1 MGIVATAP
9 VSVPLA
15 AVGAVVGGVVGL
27 GARIAVALPRNSAKP
42 SIDAFAVQEPWR
54 HAVLDAIRAQGRFTK
69 AIRTYRDGPL
79 KTAVGAVGDRM
90 DDAVDECWQVAQR
103 GQLLT
108 EARRAIND
116 RETAWELQQ
125 AQNALGGNTPN
136 DTQARTIRSLESQLE
151 TAARMDALI
160 ESTKDRLDLLNAR
173 LDESVTRAIELSVSG
188 GQSGV
193 ASLDDDVEGI
203 VDELAS
209 LRLAIEDL
217 NSPGSAGPSGE
228 PRTAR
233 GS

>member
-1 MGIVATAP
+1 MVDDAAEWERFFEAGDP
-9 VSVPLA
+9 VFANTSFFPA
-15 AVGAVVGGVVGL
+15 L
-27 GARIAVALPRNSAKP
+27 GNHEENSSAYY
-42 SIDAFAVQEPWR
+42 DAFGMPEWYSFDCAGAHV
-54 HAVLDAIRAQGRFTK
+54 AVLDSNTWI
-69 AIRTYRDGPL
+69 
-79 KTAVGAVGDRM
+79 GDRM